1 MNLDDFKSD
10 WKEQHNELAKDRF
23 DTLDADMASHVTRF
37 ESAIRRRDLIE
48 TAAAVF
54 VVVFFGV
61 FLWFVPCPT
70 IMQVGIGIIILGVI
84 EAVAVMHWT
93 RHRDEQPKQDLPLLD
108 YCTAEIKRVD
118 RQIQLLRSVNWW
130 YSGPML
136 LGCCVMI
143 YGMLSSIPELPGHI
157 YYGFMVAFYACFLAA
172 GYFIYRINAK
182 AVESELVPIRNDLVE
197 LVQSREDDLPES
209 DGN

>member
-10 WKEQHNELAKDRF
+10 WKEQHSELARDRI
-23 DTLDADMASHVTRF
+23 DALGTDMASRVTKF
-37 ESAIRRRDLIE
+37 ESVIRRRDLIE

-70 IMQVGIGIIILGVI
+70 IMQFGIGIFIVGVI
-84 EAVAVMHWT
+84 EAVAVLHWT
-93 RHRDEQPKQDLPLLD
+93 RHRDEQPEHDLPLLGF
-108 YCTAEIKRVD
+108 CTAEIRRVD

-136 LGCCVMI
+136 LGCCVMV
-143 YGMLSSIPELPGHI
+143 YGVLNAIPKLPAHI
-157 YYGFMVAFYACFLAA
+157 YYGFMAAFYACFLAA
-172 GYFIYRINAK
+172 GYIVYRINAK
-182 AVESELVPIRNDLVE
+182 AVESELVPMRNDFAE
-197 LVQSREDDLPES
+197 LVQLLEDDLPES
-209 DGN
+209 DGK